1 MLSRTPYKMFTKS
14 QTAVCAWQRYAGRH
28 DTIKM
33 SSESEFSHTLRTENV
48 HIVCWLQQQQQI
60 IFMVSHNCGSNCMH
74 TRYVVL
80 LWVFFSYAFSL
91 NHSSH
96 LPPPHSNN
104 PPPPLS
110 LSHSLLLLLVFR
122 VNFHGVF
129 MWISKR
135 QLRGRCNLKCISYV
149 RFRNSSSNICYIL
162 FSIFFCALFAWLNFR
177 NVCVT
182 CLPRCLSAVIRQF
195 PSLLLF
201 SSYYISF
208 ACVRVRQKRVVH
220 ISWVYVPYMYCRVGV
235 LPSRAMHT
243 VTLYF
248 MCYNLYGEYVADLRL
263 GQARGHVTMA
273 QWPWP

>member
-1 MLSRTPYKMFTKS
+1 MVCLCEYRNDNFGVDAIWNAFRMF
-14 QTAVCAWQRYAGRH
+14 AFE
-28 DTIKM
+28 I
-33 SSESEFSHTLRTENV
+33 L
-48 HIVCWLQQQQQI
+48 LP
-60 IFMVSHNCGSNCMH
+60 IFVI
-74 TRYVVL
+74 
-80 LWVFFSYAFSL
+80 FFF
-91 NHSSH
+91 
-96 LPPPHSNN
+96 
-104 PPPPLS
+104 
-110 LSHSLLLLLVFR
+110 
-122 VNFHGVF
+122 
-129 MWISKR
+129 
-135 QLRGRCNLKCISYV
+135 
-149 RFRNSSSNICYIL
+149 L
-162 FSIFFCALFAWLNFR
+162 FFFCALFAWLNFR

>member
-96 LPPPHSNN
+96 LPPPHSNKR
-104 PPPPLS
+104 PPPPVSLPLFIIIISFSCELSWCVYVNIETTTSGSMQSEMHFVCSLSKFFFQYLLYSFFYFFFCSVRLIELSECLRHLFAPLS
-110 LSHSLLLLLVFR
+110 LRCYSTIPIIIIVF
-122 VNFHGVF
+122 
-129 MWISKR
+129 
-135 QLRGRCNLKCISYV
+135 L
-149 RFRNSSSNICYIL
+149 IL
-162 FSIFFCALFAWLNFR
+162 
-177 NVCVT
+177 
-182 CLPRCLSAVIRQF
+182 
-195 PSLLLF
+195 
-201 SSYYISF
+201 Y
-208 ACVRVRQKRVVH
+208 
-220 ISWVYVPYMYCRVGV
+220 
-235 LPSRAMHT
+235 
-243 VTLYF
+243 
-248 MCYNLYGEYVADLRL
+248 
-263 GQARGHVTMA
+263 
-273 QWPWP
+273 